1 MFIDG
6 RASKVVGPDPAVQN
20 RESGIHLTV
29 LRCIFF
35 RNFAS
40 WFTGALGV
48 WDVWPLAGT
57 VSEVD
62 FIHGDSLCLP
72 NEGIFWDAQAGPEL
86 RTGVAELTLTDIHH
100 DGGWTSAG
108 IFSLAVP
115 SWLFYVIGSGLSEP
129 DAAWNVAWIRGT
141 WIDHA
146 SWISPTLVGAVYPP
160 VPDTQLFMNGSFV
173 DSSIEGSVNVPG
185 SGGGYQEG
193 NFLHFEGTC
202 ST

>member
-129 DAAWNVAWIRGT
+129 DAAWNVATKESEG
-141 WIDHA
+141 DPLKQKLLADLAGA
-146 SWISPTLVGAVYPP
+146 SAPPDEQISMMV
-160 VPDTQLFMNGSFV
+160 Q
-173 DSSIEGSVNVPG
+173 
-185 SGGGYQEG
+185 
-193 NFLHFEGTC
+193 
-202 ST
+202 